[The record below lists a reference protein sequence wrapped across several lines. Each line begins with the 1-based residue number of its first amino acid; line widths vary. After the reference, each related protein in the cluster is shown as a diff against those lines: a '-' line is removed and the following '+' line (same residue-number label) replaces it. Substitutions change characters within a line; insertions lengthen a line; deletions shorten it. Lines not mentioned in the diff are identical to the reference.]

1 MGIPY
6 LLTSRGICEVR
17 GVRIAKISSKKADDH
32 EDESDTSTLVGGEDI
47 DEKTK
52 AVVKK

>member
-1 MGIPY
+1 MAAAKQ
-6 LLTSRGICEVR
+6 LSVR
-17 GVRIAKISSKKADDH
+17 SLPVNGNSLPPNEQADDH

>member
-1 MGIPY
+1 MSPNEPRY
-6 LLTSRGICEVR
+6 LWNQGSSHCEDFLQEN
-17 GVRIAKISSKKADDH
+17 ADDH